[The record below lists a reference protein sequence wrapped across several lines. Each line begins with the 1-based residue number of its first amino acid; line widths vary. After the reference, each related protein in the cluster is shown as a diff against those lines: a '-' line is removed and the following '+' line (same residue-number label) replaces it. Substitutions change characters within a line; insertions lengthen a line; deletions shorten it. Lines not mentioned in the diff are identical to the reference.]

1 MFKLNDIHMQFV
13 NITKT
18 DTYYELTGV
27 NGEKVLMPATDII
40 LVDDESGAITVKNT
54 ASRCSIGYMVK

>member
-1 MFKLNDIHMQFV
+1 MQFV

-18 DTYYELTGV
+18 DTYYELEGV